1 MIERY
6 FTAEMSQLW
15 SEETKFKY
23 WLLVESAV
31 AKAQAQL
38 GIIPQ
43 TLFPKLNRVKINVP
57 EIETIEKT
65 VQHDVIAFLKSI
77 EKQLGKDAQYLHFGL
92 TSYDIVDT
100 ALSLRCLRACNYILE
115 KLHELAKTIKKL
127 AIKHKFTLMIGRT
140 HGVHAQPI
148 TFGVKCLAWY
158 QEIQRNILRIE
169 TTRKNLSYGKI
180 SGAVGVYT
188 ELNPQV
194 ELIALKRLG
203 LKPEPISTQI
213 IPRDRYAELLTALAI
228 LAAGLERIATEIRN
242 LQRTEIGELAEPFG
256 KAQRG
261 SSAMPHKKN
270 PIICERICSLARL
283 VRSYVPVGLEN
294 VVQWHERD
302 LTNSAN
308 ERIIIPSAT
317 SLVHYMIIQLNKVLA
332 GLVVDTAKMKEN
344 LDKSK
349 EQFFSQSLMMAL
361 IKKGVARDQAYA
373 LVQRLAFQAKAQDEY
388 LSKIVLDDKEAG
400 KLFTEKE
407 IKQIFSYQDLAEK
420 INFIY
425 KRVLKKKPL

>member
-1 MIERY
+1 M
-6 FTAEMSQLW
+6 ADLW

-23 WLLVESAV
+23 WLLVEESV
-31 AKAQAQL
+31 AYAQGKL
-38 GIIPQ
+38 GIIPK
-43 TLFPKLNRVKINVP
+43 TLVPKLNKVKIDVKA
-57 EIETIEKT
+57 IEEIEKT

-77 EKQLGKDAQYLHFGL
+77 ENQLGKDAQYLHFGL

-100 ALSLRCLRACNYILE
+100 ALSLRCTVACDYIL
-115 KLHELAKTIKKL
+115 KALKELSETIRKL
-127 AIKHKFTLMIGRT
+127 ARAHKYTFMIGRT

-148 TFGVKCLAWY
+148 TFGLKCLSWY

-169 TTRKNLSYGKI
+169 TARKNLNYGKI

-213 IPRDRYAELLTALAI
+213 VPRDRYAELLTNLAI

-242 LQRTEIGELAEPFG
+242 LQRTEIKELTEPFG
-256 KAQRG
+256 KTQRG

-270 PIICERICSLARL
+270 PIVSERICSLARV
-283 VRSYVPVGLEN
+283 VRSYCQVSLEN
-294 VVQWHERD
+294 IIQWHERD

-317 SLVHYMIIQLNKVLA
+317 ILIHYMTIQLNKVLA
-332 GLVVDTAKMKEN
+332 GLKVNSAKMKEN
-344 LDKSK
+344 LDNSK
-349 EQFFSQSLMMAL
+349 EQYFSQSLMMAL
-361 IKKGVARDQAYA
+361 IKKGMKRDQAYT
-373 LVQRLAFQAKAQDEY
+373 LVQKLAFQAQEQNEY
-388 LSKIVLDDKEAG
+388 LSKIVLMDKEIS
-400 KLFTEKE
+400 KLFTEQE
-407 IKQIFSYQDLAEK
+407 IKRIFSYQDLREK

-425 KRVLKKKPL
+425 KRVLSQK